1 MSAVRFSTR
10 GTEFWS
16 KTQKERGKRIKKS
29 RRRKLAQLEQEIG
42 EMAQDEGR
50 VIVLNLTDE
59 DIANRQMGMNDR
71 TSRRIEAGLVI
82 SYYRIWGPPPLGVEN
97 VKIQENSEKIRGPLG
112 DP

>member
-42 EMAQDEGR
+42 EMAQDESR

-82 SYYRIWGPPPLGVEN
+82 SYYRCRKCEHSG
-97 VKIQENSEKIRGPLG
+97 KF
-112 DP
+112 

>member
-42 EMAQDEGR
+42 EMAQDESR
-50 VIVLNLTDE
+50 VIVLNLTDQ

-71 TSRRIEAGLVI
+71 ISRTIEAGLP
-82 SYYRIWGPPPLGVEN
+82 RIFFLCEAT
-97 VKIQENSEKIRGPLG
+97 R
-112 DP
+112 